1 MQTKYIIAGLVV
13 LAVVA
18 SVFFLSGGNNKLSGV
33 RDLKSRKEIES
44 RDDTKFFT
52 NNDERHTFAHSFG
65 LYIKNSEISG
75 LIIQRGTGFKIVYDN
90 IHGLE
95 IYHQGSLKL
104 QYNIETNK
112 WVHVCFYASDSRS
125 TAYLYI
131 DGKLVRSLKM
141 TGDTNLITNPI
152 IIGDNSGWSKDS
164 AFIANYEH
172 HNSGALNDP
181 AIMKLAQKF
190 SSSYNTKTSD
200 IYDFDIKLKKD
211 EMKIANLSF

>member
-1 MQTKYIIAGLVV
+1 MQTKYIIAGIVV

-18 SVFFLSGGNNKLSGV
+18 SLFFLSGGNNKLSGV

-44 RDDTKFFT
+44 RDDSNFFT

-75 LIIQRGTGFKIVYDN
+75 LIIQRGDFVGTTSGFKIVYDN

-112 WVHVCFYASDSRS
+112 WVHVCFYASDSKS

-141 TGDTNLITNPI
+141 TGDTTLITKPI
-152 IIGDNSGWSKDS
+152 IIGDNSDWSKDS

-172 HNSGALNDP
+172 HNSGALNDT
-181 AIMKLAQKF
+181 AIMKT
-190 SSSYNTKTSD
+190 SS
-200 IYDFDIKLKKD
+200 
-211 EMKIANLSF
+211 KIL